1 MDQERGGGM
10 MWAGLAVG
18 FVFGFLAGAVIMGL
32 AAAGPQTPP
41 DEEARLLREQMK
53 EIMKKGNR

>member
-1 MDQERGGGM
+1 M

-32 AAAGPQTPP
+32 AAAGPQMPP

-53 EIMKKGNR
+53 EIRKKGNR